1 MAFAATAS
9 TKEPR
14 AFSIGPLKVQIMT
27 YSVASADVSGTVTA
41 SRLKEIMHV
50 IVDGAAGVATAAP
63 TFSGNVATLA
73 FADPAATRY
82 GTIICIGR

>member
-1 MAFAATAS
+1 MAFAASIS
-9 TKEPR
+9 TVEPR
-14 AFSIGPLKVQIMT
+14 AISLGPVKMQIMT

-41 SRLKEIMHV
+41 TNLIRIQHIV
-50 IVDGAAGVATAAP
+50 VDGGLTLTAAP

-82 GTIICIGR
+82 GTILVYGI